1 MIPIKSTLIKMR
13 NRLLYWFGT
22 DDVIDGLNTGPEWEK
37 ASFNTVL
44 FHWIMKEPLRKLVR
58 LMPDIPQSWIDN
70 LTGSQRLLYDI
81 AKEKWYDCDK
91 SDERREK
98 LWKPFLFMLVFWMQ
112 DEAAEPFD
120 RVLYEVLKRRDQ
132 FYIASGRLDPN
143 NWYMNKNPAIA
154 PDEYGRTHG
163 RRMHISLEDPAI
175 RFDTLTRDDV
185 IVLLER
191 PARGFVCLRD
201 AEGKPLYT
209 VINRFNYTKLPEGG
223 YQYAIAGKT
232 AALYEATNMANV
244 IENGGD

>member
-1 MIPIKSTLIKMR
+1 MSMREYLIKQR
-13 NRLLYWFGT
+13 NRLLWWFGT
-22 DDVIDGLNTGPEWEK
+22 KGDIDGLNTGEEWQK

-120 RVLYEVLKRRDQ
+120 RVLYEILNNRDQ
-132 FYIASGRLDPN
+132 FYIAAGRLDPN
-143 NWYMNKNPAIA
+143 NWYMNNNPAIV

-163 RRMHISLEDPAI
+163 RRMHISLDDPAV
-175 RFDTLTRDDV
+175 RFDTLTSDDV

-223 YQYAIAGKT
+223 YRYAIAGKT
-232 AALYEATNMANV
+232 TALYEATNMANA
-244 IENGGD
+244 IEGGN

>member
-1 MIPIKSTLIKMR
+1 MR

-44 FHWIMKEPLRKLVR
+44 FHWIMKEPLRKMVR

-70 LTGSQRLLYDI
+70 LTGSQRLLYEI
-81 AKEKWYDCDK
+81 AKECWYDCDGNE
-91 SDERREK
+91 ERRDK
-98 LWKPFLFMLVFWMQ
+98 LWKPFLFALIFWQQ

-120 RVLYEVLKRRDQ
+120 RLLYEVLRRRDE
-132 FYIASGRLDPN
+132 FYIQSGRLDPA
-143 NWYMNKNPAIA
+143 NWYMEHNPGI
-154 PDEYGRTHG
+154 PDNGPG
-163 RRMHISLEDPAI
+163 RRMHISLEDPPV
-175 RFDTLTRDDV
+175 RFDTLYSPDT

-191 PARGFVCLRD
+191 PGRGFVCLRD

-209 VINRFNYTKLPEGG
+209 LFNRFQYTKLPTGG

-244 IENGGD
+244 IESGGD